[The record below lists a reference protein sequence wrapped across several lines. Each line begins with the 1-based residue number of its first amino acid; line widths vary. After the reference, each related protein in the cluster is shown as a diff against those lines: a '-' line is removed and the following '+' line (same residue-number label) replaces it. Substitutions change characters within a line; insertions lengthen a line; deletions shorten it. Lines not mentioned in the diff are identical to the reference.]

1 MSFAQPSPIK
11 DVRPFASLTLVL
23 AALAFAYWDVAAGL
37 VRQWSTDD
45 NYSHGFVVVP
55 LAIWF
60 AWERRKKAVGS
71 RQKAVG
77 SRQKAVGSRQKAVGS
92 RQQAAGF
99 EQNAA
104 GSRADAAGGLAT
116 IVLSLGVLVVGVLG
130 AELFLTRLS
139 FIGVLA
145 GLVWFLGGRASL
157 RALAFPLAFLLL
169 MIPLPALI
177 FNKIAFPLQL
187 FASQAG
193 AGVLELAGVPVF
205 REGNILQLATT
216 KLEVAEAC
224 SGIRSLVSL
233 LTLAIVL
240 GQFSLQRRWTRV
252 ALALAA
258 VPVAIV
264 TNAMRVAG
272 TGLAAHFWSPEVAEG
287 VYHAFSGWAVFAL
300 AFAALLAAQRLALKL
315 EEQQTGRRTRASAVA
330 VEA

>member
-1 MSFAQPSPIK
+1 MSQASASPSSVVQDGSGRRLTP
-11 DVRPFASLTLVL
+11 SLTLSVSL
-23 AALAFAYWDVAAGL
+23 ALTLVSGALAFAYWDVAAGL

-55 LAIWF
+55 LALWF
-60 AWERRKKAVGS
+60 AYDRVRH
-71 RQKAVG
+71 
-77 SRQKAVGSRQKAVGS
+77 
-92 RQQAAGF
+92 
-99 EQNAA
+99 
-104 GSRADAAGGLAT
+104 GGTWHHGTRGTWLGGVAL
-116 IVLSLGVLVVGVLG
+116 IVLSLAVLVVGVLG

-193 AGVLELAGVPVF
+193 AGALELAGVPVF

-315 EEQQTGRRTRASAVA
+315 EEQQIGRRRRASAVA